1 MGEFGSRFPA
11 GDTTVAPEMEA
22 STKLHDTTSIMDRDS
37 IKEPVDRGGNSES
50 SGSQQSLGGGGEC
63 EGGGGEG
70 EGGGGEGEGG
80 VGGGEGAEGSTG
92 ESGAGEAAEEEG
104 DDGGSDPEDENSET
118 EKADDSPSI
127 TQDSPDSSSSVP
139 ERSLETLTPQPS
151 PPPQSVLP
159 SEHGT
164 AATERH
170 ISGATTMTDSHGAEL
185 PDHMGPMAVPNPIA
199 LESSITTGSTEEG
212 VRQLGF
218 SLRAG

>member
-1 MGEFGSRFPA
+1 MGEFGSRFPV

-22 STKLHDTTSIMDRDS
+22 STELHDTRSNMNGES
-37 IKEPVDRGGNSES
+37 VKEPVDGGGDTES
-50 SGSQQSLGGGGEC
+50 SGSQQSQGGGGES

-70 EGGGGEGEGG
+70 EGGGG
-80 VGGGEGAEGSTG
+80 GGEEAEGSTG
-92 ESGAGEAAEEEG
+92 ESGEREAEEEEG

-127 TQDSPDSSSSVP
+127 TQDSPHSSSSAP
-139 ERSLETLTPQPS
+139 EQNLETLTPQPS

-199 LESSITTGSTEEG
+199 LESSITTGSAEEG

-218 SLRAG
+218 SLKAG